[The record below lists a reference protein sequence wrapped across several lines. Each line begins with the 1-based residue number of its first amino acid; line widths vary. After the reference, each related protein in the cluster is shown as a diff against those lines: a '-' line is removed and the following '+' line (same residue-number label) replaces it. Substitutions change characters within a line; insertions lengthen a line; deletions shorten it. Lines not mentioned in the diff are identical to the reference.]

1 MRGSPQAQRNRTV
14 SDMPPVSQGDERIA
28 TVDWP
33 RLVAWIHR
41 SQRFLLTTHIR
52 PDCDAIGSTMAMA
65 AILDRLGKDVILVG
79 AFEIPQAQRFLDP
92 AGRFKRLGVDVSKEA
107 ADAVD
112 LLMVLD
118 TSAWAQLGAMAE
130 VIRATKTPKAILD
143 HHLSADDL
151 GAEVF
156 RDTGAEATGRLVA
169 EAADRLGVPIT
180 PAMAAPLFAA
190 LATDTG
196 WFRFASTT
204 ADTYRLAARLVEA
217 GAKPHE
223 LYRQLYEQDTLAR
236 LQLIGRAMARTQT
249 ELAGRLIHTSIQM
262 DDFHSTGA
270 APSDSEDVINLTLT
284 VAGTQV
290 AVILVEQPSGGFKI
304 SLRSRC
310 EVDCSR
316 VAEQFGG
323 GGHKNA
329 AGAFLPDPLDVAQ
342 AKVLDAVRAAM
353 Q

>member
-1 MRGSPQAQRNRTV
+1 
-14 SDMPPVSQGDERIA
+14 MPPPSNGDDRCA

-33 RLVAWIHR
+33 RLVELIGR
-41 SQRFLLTTHIR
+41 SRRFLLTTHIR

-65 AILDRLGKDVILVG
+65 AVLDRLGKEVILVG
-79 AFEIPQAQRFLDP
+79 AFEIPPSQRFLDP
-92 AGRFKRLGVDVSKEA
+92 EGRFQRLGVQVSKEA
-107 ADAVD
+107 ADSVD

-118 TSAWAQLGAMAE
+118 TSAWAQLGAMAD

-156 RDTGAEATGRLVA
+156 RDTRAEATGRLVA
-169 EAADRLGVPIT
+169 EAADRLGVAIT
-180 PAMAAPLFAA
+180 PEMAAALFTA

-204 ADTYRLAARLVEA
+204 PDTYRLAARLTEA
-217 GAKPHE
+217 GAEPDK
-223 LYRQLYEQDTLAR
+223 LYGQLYEQDTLAR
-236 LQLIGRAMARTQT
+236 LQLIGRAMARTRT
-249 ELAGRLIHTSIQM
+249 ELAGRLIYTSIRM
-262 DDFHSTGA
+262 EDFHSTGA
-270 APSDSEDVINLTLT
+270 APSDSEDVINLTLA
-284 VAGTQV
+284 VAGTEV
-290 AVILVEQPSGGFKI
+290 AVILVEQQSGGFKV

-310 EVDCSR
+310 HVDCSR
-316 VAEQFGG
+316 LAETFGG

-329 AGAFLPDPLDVAQ
+329 AGAFLADPLEVAQ
-342 AKVLDAVRAAM
+342 AAVLDAVRAAM